1 MRVKILKRSFAGAEF
16 APDVRVLKV
25 GGQSSAGVE
34 KLEFE
39 LPAEWQGLS
48 VTLHVQWLDG
58 TLPAPVL
65 LDDEDSV
72 AVDKTLTA
80 SPGGQWMLL
89 ALGADGYRA
98 LTKPTKYECY
108 STLNTDGDVEI
119 SPTQYETFVARVLE
133 YSNTAQQAAAS
144 AKTNAET
151 AATAAT
157 RAVNAKDQAETAAR
171 TATAGAENSENSAVR
186 AEAAAARAEAA
197 APETGKVVSVNGKG
211 GAVHL
216 TAEDVG
222 AMPAS
227 SAAVVQSIRLEGR
240 TLTVT
245 MADGSEK
252 SFTTQDTTSLPAM
265 TGVLGTEHGGTGK
278 ETPLT
283 AEDVGAVEAGSGVY
297 LKALTV
303 QGNTMTVTKGD
314 GSTETV
320 MLAQE
325 YVLPAATADA
335 LGGVKVGDYLD
346 IAPDGTLSAKTLN
359 DKIAAAVAVKSE
371 PRLVWN
377 HHVET
382 EKKWKTY
389 DIKMP
394 DGLDYVHVKSRYND
408 SSHAYGE
415 EVDIAKGGTVNHD
428 FGNGTGIFASN
439 TTFRTDG
446 TLHFATETSTGGYT
460 VEIWL
465 TGYHYPTLAELLAE
479 TQAAQAD
486 TDALAVDQ
494 EYRVAMLEL
503 GLTDDTTTDTTT

>member
-72 AVDKTLTA
+72 AVDKTMTA

-157 RAVNAKDQAETAAR
+157 RAVNAKGQAETAAR
-171 TATAGAENSENSAVR
+171 TATAGAESSENSAAR
-186 AEAAAARAEAA
+186 AEAAAHRAELA

-227 SAAVVQSIRLEGR
+227 GAAVVQSIRLEGR

-245 MADGSEK
+245 ICIKKIPDRDPRKIGILPKIGILQVTRIEFGTIFKCQPFRAFALRRFRSGG
-252 SFTTQDTTSLPAM
+252 FCLCRFACTGRNPDTGRRRPYIFVFLCVYHLRKTFV
-265 TGVLGTEHGGTGK
+265 VL
-278 ETPLT
+278 
-283 AEDVGAVEAGSGVY
+283 
-297 LKALTV
+297 
-303 QGNTMTVTKGD
+303 
-314 GSTETV
+314 
-320 MLAQE
+320 
-325 YVLPAATADA
+325 
-335 LGGVKVGDYLD
+335 
-346 IAPDGTLSAKTLN
+346 
-359 DKIAAAVAVKSE
+359 
-371 PRLVWN
+371 
-377 HHVET
+377 
-382 EKKWKTY
+382 
-389 DIKMP
+389 
-394 DGLDYVHVKSRYND
+394 
-408 SSHAYGE
+408 
-415 EVDIAKGGTVNHD
+415 
-428 FGNGTGIFASN
+428 
-439 TTFRTDG
+439 RT
-446 TLHFATETSTGGYT
+446 
-460 VEIWL
+460 
-465 TGYHYPTLAELLAE
+465 
-479 TQAAQAD
+479 AAQ
-486 TDALAVDQ
+486 Q
-494 EYRVAMLEL
+494 KRHEQ
-503 GLTDDTTTDTTT
+503 

>member
-157 RAVNAKDQAETAAR
+157 RAVNAKGQAETAAR
-171 TATAGAENSENSAVR
+171 TATAGAENSENSAAR
-186 AEAAAARAEAA
+186 AEAAAHRAELA

-227 SAAVVQSIRLEGR
+227 GAAVVQSIRLEGR

-346 IAPDGTLSAKTLN
+346 IAPDGTLSGKTLY
-359 DKIAAAVAVKSE
+359 DTIAASVAVKSE

-382 EKKWKTY
+382 GKRWHSY

-394 DGLDYVHVKSRYND
+394 DVLDYVHVKSRYND
-408 SSHAYGE
+408 SGRTYGE
-415 EVDIAKGGTVNHD
+415 EVDIAKGGTVNHN
-428 FGNGTGIFASN
+428 FGRGNGIFASN
-439 TTFRTDG
+439 TTFRPDG
-446 TLHFATETSTGGYT
+446 TLHFELAGADINTGGYT
-460 VEIWL
+460 VDIWL
-465 TGYHYPTLAELLAE
+465 SGYHYPTLADLLKQVTAVESSVTDLQVALCELYE
-479 TQAAQAD
+479 
-486 TDALAVDQ
+486 
-494 EYRVAMLEL
+494 EKEEN
-503 GLTDDTTTDTTT
+503 

>member
-157 RAVNAKDQAETAAR
+157 RAVNAKGQAETAAR
-171 TATAGAENSENSAVR
+171 TATAGAENSENSAAR

-197 APETGKVVSVNGKG
+197 APADGPVKSVNGQG
-211 GAVHL
+211 GVVTLTAADVGALEAGSADYVERIELNGQVMTLTMGDGSTRTLQTKDTTALDVMTGVLGVEHGGTGKDTAL

-222 AMPAS
+222 AYGKNETYAKAEVYS
-227 SAAVVQSIRLEGR
+227 RAETYKKTEVYNQKE
-240 TLTVT
+240 
-245 MADGSEK
+245 ADAKFG
-252 SFTTQDTTSLPAM
+252 TPYSLP
-265 TGVLGTEHGGTGK
+265 
-278 ETPLT
+278 P
-283 AEDVGAVEAGSGVY
+283 
-297 LKALTV
+297 
-303 QGNTMTVTKGD
+303 
-314 GSTETV
+314 
-320 MLAQE
+320 
-325 YVLPAATADA
+325 ATADQ
-335 LGGVKVGDYLD
+335 LGGVKVGEALD

-377 HHVET
+377 HYEET
-382 EKKWKTY
+382 GKRWKTY

-394 DGLDYVHVKSRYND
+394 DGLDYVHVKTRYND

-415 EVDIAKGGTVNHD
+415 EVDIAKGGTANHSY
-428 FGNGTGIFASN
+428 GNGTGIFASN
-439 TTFRTDG
+439 TTFQTNG

-465 TGYHYPTLAELLAE
+465 TGYHYPTLADLLTQVTAVESSVTDLQVALCELYE
-479 TQAAQAD
+479 
-486 TDALAVDQ
+486 
-494 EYRVAMLEL
+494 EKEEN
-503 GLTDDTTTDTTT
+503 

>member
-157 RAVNAKDQAETAAR
+157 RAVNAKGQAETAAR
-171 TATAGAENSENSAVR
+171 TATAGAENSENSAAR

-216 TAEDVG
+216 TAEHCPLHIRVQRG
-222 AMPAS
+222 AQTAEVLLYIGQVIAP
-227 SAAVVQSIRLEGR
+227 AVVQVQTVPGRGRDTALSGGKAVDDGAVFQHIRGQIDQIVFCVDVEHS
-240 TLTVT
+240 V
-245 MADGSEK
+245 
-252 SFTTQDTTSLPAM
+252 SFRR
-265 TGVLGTEHGGTGK
+265 GTGRRGRR
-278 ETPLT
+278 PL
-283 AEDVGAVEAGSGVY
+283 
-297 LKALTV
+297 
-303 QGNTMTVTKGD
+303 
-314 GSTETV
+314 
-320 MLAQE
+320 
-325 YVLPAATADA
+325 
-335 LGGVKVGDYLD
+335 
-346 IAPDGTLSAKTLN
+346 
-359 DKIAAAVAVKSE
+359 
-371 PRLVWN
+371 
-377 HHVET
+377 
-382 EKKWKTY
+382 
-389 DIKMP
+389 
-394 DGLDYVHVKSRYND
+394 
-408 SSHAYGE
+408 
-415 EVDIAKGGTVNHD
+415 
-428 FGNGTGIFASN
+428 
-439 TTFRTDG
+439 
-446 TLHFATETSTGGYT
+446 
-460 VEIWL
+460 
-465 TGYHYPTLAELLAE
+465 
-479 TQAAQAD
+479 QA
-486 TDALAVDQ
+486 
-494 EYRVAMLEL
+494 
-503 GLTDDTTTDTTT
+503 